1 MKVYKIKPKNSFVGI
16 KKYNISK
23 NKICISR
30 KCGGYGDIL
39 VARMIFEDIKNTN
52 PDFDITFALPTTFHQ
67 IVLDHPFIDS
77 VKDCNEI
84 NHDDYISSYDISTVC
99 SGYEATQRKKLDK
112 HRSDIWAESIGI
124 KLKNH
129 NMHLPHFEKYK
140 NQIFENWKKL
150 GYKEGQKIVAF
161 SPRSAVQIR
170 NLTDDA
176 VLHILKK
183 LKRDDIFIYIINHI
197 PIIDYM
203 HIPYCKGSNL
213 IEAMSLID
221 FSDGLISTDTG
232 TLHCG
237 GGYNKPILG
246 IFNYTNGE
254 IIGKYYENLVVV
266 QKNQKD
272 DPSWTCGPCN
282 DFAKCPYEITNYILR
297 CSKEISHQMLDNG
310 IDKFLQKLD
319 LSN

>member
-1 MKVYKIKPKNSFVGI
+1 
-16 KKYNISK
+16 
-23 NKICISR
+23 
-30 KCGGYGDIL
+30 
-39 VARMIFEDIKNTN
+39 
-52 PDFDITFALPTTFHQ
+52 
-67 IVLDHPFIDS
+67 
-77 VKDCNEI
+77 
-84 NHDDYISSYDISTVC
+84 
-99 SGYEATQRKKLDK
+99 
-112 HRSDIWAESIGI
+112 
-124 KLKNH
+124 
-129 NMHLPHFEKYK
+129 
-140 NQIFENWKKL
+140 
-150 GYKEGQKIVAF
+150 
-161 SPRSAVQIR
+161 
-170 NLTDDA
+170 
-176 VLHILKK
+176 
-183 LKRDDIFIYIINHI
+183 
-197 PIIDYM
+197 M

-254 IIGKYYENLVVV
+254 IIGKYYENLVIV

-297 CSKEISHQMLDNG
+297 CSKEISHQMLDSG